1 MFLVVETV
9 NDKGE
14 KEWKVAPK
22 RWVYSLKNSR
32 RPVLFWPEEIS
43 PQQQYHLA
51 RERTS
56 KPAKSWSRKECLIK
70 HKCLTYEAASAAL
83 EVMLANSTLSASMPL
98 RSVPK
103 QPNVPRNIKIHVPK
117 QPNDPIGVEDTHT
130 EQLSAIIERNA
141 NPYLEAA
148 ATLADI
154 KRMVKSLMKKTEG
167 IETQNARIEK
177 QNAYIMERNSR
188 IQKDHTDLMK
198 ELILIHRRF
207 EYLVSQQIELTK
219 GSVENSSFHID
230 PVETVEQ
237 LDELENKLNDETFFF
252 EMVAW
257 LKLNVVG
264 LNPTKR
270 MSSCLDLLFSL
281 EMQANSLWTGTARD
295 GTDYKRPAFRDRN
308 NILEVLKAIGGT
320 PWEKVNDKNIAWF
333 FRNKLKCARQ
343 RLLSHRK
350 RIEGNQLVNKFDDSQ
365 RLSENKPENNVH
377 CPSNAEPYTY
387 IEDESET
394 LFEVEILQ

>member
-1 MFLVVETV
+1 MAIDSLKESDNRLIEPCLLDEKDLTIDERSLLFTFARVLWVLEKAPEQNWEVLAFYNLFTLGVWGDMFLVVETV

-252 EMVAW
+252 EMVT
-257 LKLNVVG
+257 L
-264 LNPTKR
+264 
-270 MSSCLDLLFSL
+270 
-281 EMQANSLWTGTARD
+281 
-295 GTDYKRPAFRDRN
+295 
-308 NILEVLKAIGGT
+308 I
-320 PWEKVNDKNIAWF
+320 
-333 FRNKLKCARQ
+333 
-343 RLLSHRK
+343 RK
-350 RIEGNQLVNKFDDSQ
+350 TFWD
-365 RLSENKPENNVH
+365 
-377 CPSNAEPYTY
+377 TY
-387 IEDESET
+387 
-394 LFEVEILQ
+394 